1 MDKMFTLSEF
11 QHASGSRCVPDC
23 WMRQNWK
30 ENNFVQHLN
39 NSQQKH
45 VSLQLIIGMTN
56 KTLLVQE
63 LITISFLFAS

>member
-1 MDKMFTLSEF
+1 
-11 QHASGSRCVPDC
+11 
-23 WMRQNWK
+23 MRQNWK

-45 VSLQLIIGMTN
+45 VSLQFIIGMTN